1 MSCVVILFFYYALFY
16 FFGDLGICFCHSKL
30 VSELGSLFCGMA
42 IKKFKVEKF
51 DGQNSFS
58 LWRIKMRALLQ
69 QQGFAKVLKPQEGRI
84 GIMKL
89 WNMENL
95 KKKPTV

>member
-1 MSCVVILFFYYALFY
+1 MHFSTSLVILE
-16 FFGDLGICFCHSKL
+16 CHSKL

-42 IKKFKVEKF
+42 ITKFKVEKF

-69 QQGFAKVLKPQEGRI
+69 QQGLAKVLKPQEGRI